1 MIDNALQHL
10 MQDDARIDQ
19 KSTPDFRF
27 TNYAFARQQLS
38 EQPLPQIV
46 NCPEGLRSRHTSMRP
61 GRYG

>member
-10 MQDDARIDQ
+10 MQDDTRIDQ

-27 TNYAFARQQLS
+27 TNYAFAQQKLS

-46 NCPEGLRSRHTSMRP
+46 NSPEVLRSRHISMRAAH
-61 GRYG
+61 